1 MTSERKVVLVS
12 GASKGIGRAIATE
25 LHHAGCRVFG
35 TSRAAQPEPVPG
47 VEMLSLDVQDERSVQ
62 RCIDQLI
69 IHAGRVDV
77 LVNNA
82 GFDLYGALEET
93 SLAEFSEQIDVN
105 LMGPVRL
112 IKAALPHMR
121 QQGQGQIINVG
132 SLGGRIGLPMNSAYA
147 ASKFALEG
155 LTQSLRLELHPLNI
169 SVSIVAP
176 GAVSTDTLDSSIRE
190 VRHPVAAYL
199 TRRAALVAQMR
210 ADGANSSVSPKHVA
224 HAVCKLV
231 RAASPVQSQPV
242 GLQAVMVPLLKA
254 YLPQRLFE
262 AMLKRIFP

>member
-1 MTSERKVVLVS
+1 
-12 GASKGIGRAIATE
+12 
-25 LHHAGCRVFG
+25 
-35 TSRAAQPEPVPG
+35 
-47 VEMLSLDVQDERSVQ
+47 
-62 RCIDQLI
+62 
-69 IHAGRVDV
+69 
-77 LVNNA
+77 
-82 GFDLYGALEET
+82 
-93 SLAEFSEQIDVN
+93 
-105 LMGPVRL
+105 
-112 IKAALPHMR
+112 MR

-224 HAVCKLV
+224 QAVCKLV
-231 RAASPVQSQPV
+231 RATSPVQSHPV
-242 GLQAVMVPLLKA
+242 GLQAVMVPFLKA